1 MVLSSR
7 LAVLFAIAAVLAGG
21 VSIYVSATDAAT
33 QVDAALRQ
41 EDDHVA
47 AALKSR
53 LLADAEQSAAT
64 VASLVQ
70 AEPASG
76 VTEAFGQSMREAI
89 GAQALFLVGDKGR
102 LVWTAVSLE
111 TSAALGRTKAVTDVA
126 AYASRMN
133 GPQHYSG
140 FLYCYGQTYVASAIR
155 QPMAN
160 GAAVVV
166 IVLKRLDDGLLAS
179 LSRDYGLVGL
189 DFSLKAQPGKPSIEL
204 LDIRSTRMGYLAWEQ
219 DSPMQQMV
227 EMLSPRVATAVA
239 GVGIIVIAL
248 IALAF
253 RAHRQ
258 AESARIA
265 TAVLA
270 KSERAKSMLFANL
283 SHEFRTPLNAVL
295 GFSEAMKMGLFGPL
309 GHPRYAEYAGD
320 IHSSASHLLGLIED
334 VLMLS
339 RYDATDGVTLNE
351 PIDLGPCIADA
362 CRMLEQQATQKGLM
376 LSIDEMPEA
385 AALASG
391 RGVRQVVVNLV
402 GNAIKYTEF
411 GYVRIAAAQA
421 PSDDCVAFAVSDSG
435 IGIPEEHL
443 DRILRPFEQV
453 DDVYARKQGGTGLGL
468 SIVGTILARCGGSMS
483 ISSVPG
489 KGTTVTVVLRRAP
502 KAAAAKSE
510 ALAA

>member
-295 GFSEAMKMGLFGPL
+295 GFSEAM
-309 GHPRYAEYAGD
+309 
-320 IHSSASHLLGLIED
+320 
-334 VLMLS
+334 
-339 RYDATDGVTLNE
+339 
-351 PIDLGPCIADA
+351 
-362 CRMLEQQATQKGLM
+362 
-376 LSIDEMPEA
+376 
-385 AALASG
+385 
-391 RGVRQVVVNLV
+391 
-402 GNAIKYTEF
+402 
-411 GYVRIAAAQA
+411 
-421 PSDDCVAFAVSDSG
+421 
-435 IGIPEEHL
+435 
-443 DRILRPFEQV
+443 
-453 DDVYARKQGGTGLGL
+453 
-468 SIVGTILARCGGSMS
+468 
-483 ISSVPG
+483 
-489 KGTTVTVVLRRAP
+489 
-502 KAAAAKSE
+502 
-510 ALAA
+510 